1 MSNNLKVTDNFYN
14 DFPARMSDG
23 RFITSYI
30 PNCELNL
37 RGQKNMSSWEYKLL
51 LTRKGNEIRDAIESK
66 TNEVFGCDNCN
77 DPSIPLSNK
86 FQQNCSVNG
95 CRINVVNQNGLG
107 LN

>member
-1 MSNNLKVTDNFYN
+1 MSNNLKVNDNFYN

-23 RFITSYI
+23 RFITSYA

-66 TNEVFGCDNCN
+66 TNEVYGCDNCN
-77 DPSIPLSNK
+77 DPSIPLENQYLQDCTSYGCHITESNPK
-86 FQQNCSVNG
+86 G
-95 CRINVVNQNGLG
+95 AGLY
-107 LN
+107 